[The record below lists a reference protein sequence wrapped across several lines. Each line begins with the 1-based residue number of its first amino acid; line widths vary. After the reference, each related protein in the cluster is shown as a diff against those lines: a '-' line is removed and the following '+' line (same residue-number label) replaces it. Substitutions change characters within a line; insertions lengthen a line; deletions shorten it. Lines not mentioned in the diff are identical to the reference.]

1 MHCRYTVA
9 GDVAG
14 CLNLSAVPP
23 ADAEMPPLQEVVD
36 SKIEASIATE
46 PKIDDSEEIINR
58 IRGGWTI
65 EDANAVSI
73 GELYLMV
80 CTFTIDLLQ

>member
-1 MHCRYTVA
+1 MHCRCTVS
-9 GDVAG
+9 GDGIG

-23 ADAEMPPLQEVVD
+23 ADAETPLLQEVVNN
-36 SKIEASIATE
+36 KIEPSIGPE
-46 PKIDDSEEIINR
+46 PKIDDNEEVFSR

-80 CTFTIDLLQ
+80 CTDHDQ